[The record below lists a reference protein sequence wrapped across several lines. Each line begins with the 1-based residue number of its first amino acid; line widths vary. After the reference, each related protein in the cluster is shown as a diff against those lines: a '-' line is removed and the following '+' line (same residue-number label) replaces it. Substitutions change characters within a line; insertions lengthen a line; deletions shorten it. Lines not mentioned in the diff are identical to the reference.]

1 MTNAQSTKETHR
13 PQQIIG
19 SVIRR
24 WIRWPRPT
32 TTPRTWPEL
41 RRRRLLA
48 AMGMAVG
55 MVAAAPL
62 IAAWIAGNDEPQ
74 RSTPRGGDRPIG
86 SPPQYLGPGSPRE
99 LPLIAARLYDAHDLA
114 G

>member
-1 MTNAQSTKETHR
+1 MTNAQSTNKTHR
-13 PQQIIG
+13 PRQALG
-19 SVIRR
+19 GMIRR
-24 WIRWPRPT
+24 WLRWSRPT
-32 TTPRTWPEL
+32 NTARPRPEL

-48 AMGMAVG
+48 VMGMGVG

-74 RSTPRGGDRPIG
+74 RGAPRGGDRPIG

-99 LPLIAARLYDAHDLA
+99 LPLIAARLYEPNNLA